1 MSRDNYKTTAQR
13 REDAL
18 LDWRNEAVDRAN
30 AAEARVIV
38 LSEQLDAAL
47 RTLATLRAGG
57 RTSIQSQAAQGAI
70 THDGGAA

>member
-1 MSRDNYKTTAQR
+1 MTTYKTTAQQKQ
-13 REDAL
+13 DAL
-18 LDWRNEAVDRAN
+18 LDFRNDAIDRAN

-57 RTSIQSQAAQGAI
+57 RTTLQSQAAQGAV
-70 THDGGAA
+70 TQDGGAA

>member
-1 MSRDNYKTTAQR
+1 MTNYKTTAQR

-18 LDWRNEAVDRAN
+18 LDFRNEAIDRAN

-57 RTSIQSQAAQGAI
+57 RTTIQSQAAQGAI

>member
-1 MSRDNYKTTAQR
+1 MTYKTTAQH

-18 LDWRNEAVDRAN
+18 LDFRNEAIDRAN

-47 RTLATLRAGG
+47 RTLATIRAGG
-57 RTSIQSQAAQGAI
+57 RTSIQSQAAQGVV
-70 THDGGAA
+70 TQDGGAA